1 MDLKSNFPFWLV
13 KNGLLATYP
22 PLEHDEA
29 CDVLVLGAG
38 ITGAIF
44 AERLSREGFDVVVL
58 DRRDVGQ
65 GSTSASTAL
74 LQYEIDTH
82 LTDLTKLVGR
92 AAAERA
98 YQLSVASIDT
108 LERLALHS
116 PVDCGFRRK
125 RSVYAAST
133 EADAAGLRLELE
145 ARLACGIQA
154 AWVGPRELH
163 DQFAVDYPGAIVS
176 EAAASCD
183 PYRLAHGLLQQAQER
198 GTRVFDRT
206 EVTVFEPCGG
216 GGDSAQVV
224 VSTDRGPRVRAKQ
237 VVFAS
242 GYESQQYLRERV
254 VTFKSTYALV
264 TQPLPSV
271 APWPEDCMFWESARP
286 YLYLRATDDRR
297 LLAGGEDDDFHSP
310 ARRDARLGTKADKIL
325 ERLRTM
331 FPTLALETE
340 FAWAGTFG
348 ETQDGL
354 AYIGRPAEMPW
365 GNFALGFGGNGITFS
380 AIAADII
387 ADELCGRPNS
397 DAEIFRFGR

>member
-13 KNGLLATYP
+13 KNGLMAAYP
-22 PLEHDEA
+22 ALEHDEV

-74 LQYEIDTH
+74 LMYEIDTH
-82 LTDLTKLVGR
+82 LVELTKLVGR
-92 AAAERA
+92 AHADRA
-98 YQLSVASIDT
+98 YQLSAASIDT
-108 LERLALHS
+108 LEQLALHS

-133 EADAAGLRLELE
+133 EAEVPDLRAELE
-145 ARLACGIQA
+145 ARLACGIRA
-154 AWVGPRELH
+154 AWAGPRELSE
-163 DQFAVDYPGAIVS
+163 QYAINYPGAIVS

-198 GTRVFDRT
+198 GVRVFDRT
-206 EVTVFEPCGG
+206 DVTKFTPQPA
-216 GGDSAQVV
+216 GDACRVTAQ
-224 VSTDRGPRVRAKQ
+224 TDRGPSVKAKH

-242 GYESQQYLRERV
+242 GYESQQYLSERV
-254 VTFKSTYALV
+254 VKFKSTYALV

-271 APWPEDCMFWESARP
+271 APWPEDCLFWESSRP

-310 ARRDARLGTKADKIL
+310 TKRDAQLGAKADKIL
-325 ERLRTM
+325 KRLQTM

-348 ETQDGL
+348 ETKDGL
-354 AYIGRPAEMPW
+354 AYIGRPPELSW
-365 GNFALGFGGNGITFS
+365 GYFALGFGGNGITFS

-387 ADELCGRPNS
+387 ADELSGRPNA
-397 DAEIFRFGR
+397 DAAIFRFGR